1 MKKLQKLIFTLFFLC
16 VSTQA
21 SALCLPIACTCSVAV
36 TPVSF
41 GSFNPLLAGT
51 HDANGNVAVTCGGVV
66 GLLIPYSIKLSK
78 GGGASYTTRRM
89 ASGTHY
95 LSYNMYTDNYVTI
108 WGDSTGGSGTKAG
121 NIALDLLGLAPA
133 QNHTIY
139 GRVASGQTTAVP
151 GLYSDTIT
159 VTVTYF

>member
-1 MKKLQKLIFTLFFLC
+1 MKKLKKLFLTLFFLL
-16 VSTQA
+16 VSSQA
-21 SALCLPIACTCSVAV
+21 SALCLPIACTCSVSI

-51 HDANGNVAVTCGGVV
+51 HDANGNVAVNCGGVV
-66 GLLIPYSIKLSK
+66 GLAIPYTIKLSQ
-78 GGGASYTTRRM
+78 GGGTSYTARRM

-108 WGDSTGGSGTKAG
+108 WGDGTGGSTAPGGT
-121 NIALDLLGLAPA
+121 IALDVAGLSPA
-133 QNHTIY
+133 RNHTIY
-139 GRVASGQTTAVP
+139 GRVESNQTTAVP
-151 GLYSDTIT
+151 GLYTDTIT